1 MTRKVSTRK
10 SAEERRAEAE
20 QLHETITEQIE
31 ALRDSETWTRF
42 LAFAQAFHR
51 YSLGNLL
58 LSFAQ
63 CPEATQVAGYRTW
76 QSLNRQV
83 RKGEHGI
90 RIFGGRD
97 VRETVENEQ
106 TGEEEEQ
113 RRVRFFPVSVFDMG
127 QTDLI
132 DEKAGDPAN
141 IAQPLTGDDTAG
153 IYNAVADYL
162 TGKGWS
168 VEREPIAGAANG
180 YTATDGTQRVV
191 IDANLYPAQAAK
203 TALHEAAHVILHAGE
218 DHAEYVEHRGIKETE
233 AESVAHIVAGILGL
247 DTSAYSVG
255 YVAGWSNCDT
265 DTVKATAANV
275 LRAAHALAD
284 GITTTDSPAPVAA

>member
-1 MTRKVSTRK
+1 MTRKITTRK

-58 LSFAQ
+58 LIFAQ
-63 CPEATQVAGYRTW
+63 CPEATHVAGYRTW

-83 RKGEHGI
+83 RNGEHGI

-127 QTDLI
+127 QTELI
-132 DEKAGDPAN
+132 DEEAGDPAT
-141 IAQPLTGDDTAG
+141 IAQVLTGDDPAG
-153 IYNAVADYL
+153 IYDAVADYL
-162 TGKGWS
+162 TSKGWT
-168 VEREPIAGAANG
+168 VEREQIPGAANG
-180 YTATDGTQRVV
+180 YTTTDGTQRVV
-191 IDANLYPAQAAK
+191 IDADLSPAQTAK
-203 TALHEAAHVILHAGE
+203 TALHEAAHVLLHAEE

-233 AESVAHIVAGILGL
+233 AESVAYIVAGILGL

-255 YVAGWSNCDT
+255 YVAGWSNCDS

-275 LRAAHALAD
+275 LRAAHTLAD
-284 GITTTDSPAPVAA
+284 AITTTDNPAPVAA